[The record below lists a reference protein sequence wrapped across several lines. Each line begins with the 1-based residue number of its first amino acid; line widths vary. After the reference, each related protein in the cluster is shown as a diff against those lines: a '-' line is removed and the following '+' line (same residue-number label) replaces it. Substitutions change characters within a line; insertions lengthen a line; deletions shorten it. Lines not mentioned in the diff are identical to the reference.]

1 MEIGVVIL
9 GSQGS
14 YRKMARNSAG
24 PSKVRLREAAANV
37 LRAKGFKL
45 QPRAGQG
52 IRPGARW
59 RAKPSDGP
67 AFEVAVR
74 TGRGRSLGFSRLSDG
89 SWRTL
94 QSVDWVLC
102 IVPVYKSETA
112 FMVFAFEAVKLSAWF
127 DRALVALEKAGRA
140 PALDVPIFI
149 PLDQKSEK
157 NVGHDVAGLKR
168 AALWSEKI
176 DQEKLA
182 DDTRRDELDE
192 LFDLL
197 KQKVAEREGIDV
209 SKVVI
214 QVRYLR

>member
-1 MEIGVVIL
+1 M
-9 GSQGS
+9 
-14 YRKMARNSAG
+14 
-24 PSKVRLREAAANV
+24 
-37 LRAKGFKL
+37 
-45 QPRAGQG
+45 
-52 IRPGARW
+52 
-59 RAKPSDGP
+59 
-67 AFEVAVR
+67 
-74 TGRGRSLGFSRLSDG
+74 
-89 SWRTL
+89 

-102 IVPVYKSETA
+102 VVPAYKSETA

-127 DRALVALEKAGRA
+127 DRALMALEKAGRA

>member
-1 MEIGVVIL
+1 MEKAKRL
-9 GSQGS
+9 
-14 YRKMARNSAG
+14 AG

-37 LRAKGFKL
+37 LRAKGFRM
-45 QPRAGQG
+45 QPRKGKG

-94 QSVDWVLC
+94 HSVHWVLC
-102 IVPVYKSETA
+102 VVPAYKSPTT
-112 FMVFAFEAVKLSAWF
+112 FVVLAFEAEKLSAWF
-127 DRALVALEKAGRA
+127 NRALEVLEKADRA

-149 PLDQKSEK
+149 PLDQKSKK

-168 AALWSEKI
+168 AALWRETI
-176 DQEKLA
+176 DKENLA
-182 DDTRRDELDE
+182 DKVRRDELDE

-197 KQKVAEREGIDV
+197 KQKIAEREGIDV
-209 SKVVI
+209 GKVVL
-214 QVRYLR
+214 QVKYLK